1 MIKLV
6 NLRRSFQKRI
16 VFDYFSYDFN
26 DTGLYIL
33 TGDNGCGKTT
43 LLYFL
48 ALIDDGFKGKYLF
61 DKEDLNILTPKKKE
75 EFRKKNISLLLPRGN
90 LIDFLNVGENR
101 SLFVDKEQKNFDHLE
116 SNRSIHGLSGGEEI
130 LLSLSN
136 ELSKSKK
143 LYLLDEVTS
152 SLSNAHAKEIMDILK
167 EQAKS
172 SLVILASHDERIM
185 DYGKIVHID
194 SKESKS
200 AS

>member
-1 MIKLV
+1 MIKLI

-75 EFRKKNISLLLPRGN
+75 EFRDIMQPIIDATKPAEPLTFSLADAFRAA
-90 LIDFLNVGENR
+90 R
-101 SLFVDKEQKNFDHLE
+101 K
-116 SNRSIHGLSGGEEI
+116 
-130 LLSLSN
+130 
-136 ELSKSKK
+136 
-143 LYLLDEVTS
+143 
-152 SLSNAHAKEIMDILK
+152 
-167 EQAKS
+167 
-172 SLVILASHDERIM
+172 
-185 DYGKIVHID
+185 
-194 SKESKS
+194 
-200 AS
+200 